1 MPPDAT
7 PTDAAKRPS
16 PLALVAL
23 LLLIL
28 IRIAEQ
34 PLTRIGAIGALLI
47 LIGVMIGRFLKKT
60 GWERRALPFS
70 LSVVLWLSAAA
81 VAVVIP
87 FVMLASQPTLRSTYT
102 PDQFATAPGIASQ
115 RGFYGIESDPAGNR
129 YAWTQGSARL
139 VFDFLVH
146 KPITITFDARSA
158 AIAGGPDV
166 PVFVQVNGEDV
177 GEFRP
182 DPKNGAFQPFSL
194 TFVPYDW
201 GGQRSEIKLAPQQ
214 SFTPS
219 KTDPR
224 TLGTMI
230 ARITIDKSE
239 AWSTV
244 ARRIWLVW
252 ALPVLAALACA
263 LVWAARRGR
272 GALAGYGAI
281 AACLLGVGCAAAAL
295 FLLFRVGFVE
305 QRTYLVWSLGGAFV
319 GGCFA
324 AAALA
329 LPLGGPEAASVL
341 QRARARIARSRLG
354 RYGARLK
361 AAAALPPRAADER
374 PATGRLIVRDL
385 LVLFVVAF
393 GLRCVWAV
401 VVPPWQAP
409 DEPDQFTYVT
419 HLAEQHDIPHAPYP
433 NYPAYSK
440 ENTTSWDL
448 TLLTR
453 LSSLGSSATH
463 ALPYYPIAY
472 NYQDA
477 RIYRGADQDR
487 RSAAAGRA
495 SSNPPLYYLY
505 STPVYLLFNGAPI
518 LSRLFAVRI
527 GSAVLGALSCV
538 FGYLLAYEL
547 RRTRRWGWSLGLCM
561 ALMPMYVF
569 ITSTVNNDVAMDA
582 CAAALI
588 WLTARVYRRRTFS
601 PRLALALGIT
611 SGLTLLTKPTVAPVV
626 AVAGIVVL
634 VKIVPA
640 LRSSLGAVRARVVA
654 LGAYAASAVA
664 VYGPWALFNFHY
676 NHVIGFG
683 TIPMPMPA
691 FVRFLGGGA
700 VAAATFPPASGGVGS
715 LPAAPSFA
723 AISLWQYLQIER
735 HRGWPYFD
743 AVLIKSF
750 WGNFGWLDAPL
761 PERAFIPI
769 IIVYIVGG
777 IGLLVQLALQPG
789 RRGII
794 ALMLVFILGQALF
807 LFIGVDYFHG
817 YFHTGSEFGL
827 QGRYF
832 FPVIAPFLFLLLSGW
847 DHLCVE
853 HPIALRLAPVG
864 MAVLQGIAL
873 ATVLLRYYGVAI
885 G

>member
-7 PTDAAKRPS
+7 PTDAPKRPS
-16 PLALVAL
+16 PLALIAL
-23 LLLIL
+23 LLLI
-28 IRIAEQ
+28 IIKIAEQ
-34 PLTRIGAIGALLI
+34 PLTRIGALGALLI
-47 LIGVMIGRFLKKT
+47 LICAMIGRFLKRT
-60 GWERRALPFS
+60 VGGRRALSIS
-70 LSVVLWLSAAA
+70 LRTVVWLIAATAA
-81 VAVVIP
+81 VLIP

-102 PDQFATAPGIASQ
+102 PDQLATAPGIVSQ
-115 RGFYGIESDPAGNR
+115 RGFYGIETDGAGNR
-129 YAWTQGSARL
+129 YAWTQERATL
-139 VFDFLVH
+139 VLDFLVH
-146 KPITITFDARSA
+146 KPITITLDARSA
-158 AIAGGPDV
+158 TIAGGPDA

-194 TFVPYDW
+194 TFAPYDW
-201 GGQRSEIKLAPQQ
+201 GGQRSEIKLVPQQ

-219 KTDPR
+219 KSDPR

-230 ARITIDKSE
+230 ERITIDKSE
-239 AWSTV
+239 AWSTI

-252 ALPVLAALACA
+252 ALPVFAALAFA
-263 LVWAARRGR
+263 LAWAARRSR
-272 GALAGYGAI
+272 AALAGYGAI
-281 AACLLGVGCAAAAL
+281 AACLLGAGCAAAAL
-295 FLLFRVGFVE
+295 FLLFRVGFIE
-305 QRTYLVWSLGGAFV
+305 QRTYLVWALGSAYV

-329 LPLGGPEAASVL
+329 LPLGRPDAASVF
-341 QRARARIARSRLG
+341 QRARARIARSRLD
-354 RYGARLK
+354 RHIARIK
-361 AAAALPPRAADER
+361 AAVRSPRAADER
-374 PATGRLIVRDL
+374 PATRRLIVRDL
-385 LVLFVVAF
+385 LLLFVIAF
-393 GLRCVWAV
+393 GIRCVWAV

-419 HLAEQHDIPHAPYP
+419 HLAEQHELPHAPYP

-477 RIYRGADQDR
+477 RTYRGADQDR

-505 STPVYLLFNGAPI
+505 STPVYLLFKGAPI
-518 LSRLFAVRI
+518 LSRLFAVRL
-527 GSAVLGALSCV
+527 GSAALGALSCV

-588 WLTARVYRRRTFS
+588 WLTARVYRQHTFS
-601 PRLALALGIT
+601 PRLALTLGIT

-626 AVAGIVVL
+626 AVAGL
-634 VKIVPA
+634 VILIKSIPA
-640 LRSSLGAVRARVVA
+640 LRSSLGSVQTRLVA
-654 LGAYAASAVA
+654 LGAYAASAIA
-664 VYGPWALFNFHY
+664 VYGPWAFLNFHY

-683 TIPMPMPA
+683 TIPIPIPA
-691 FVRFLGGGA
+691 FMRFLGGGA
-700 VAAATFPPASGGVGS
+700 VAAATLPPSGDGLGS
-715 LPAAPSFA
+715 LPAASPVA
-723 AISLWQYLQIER
+723 TISLWRYLQIEQ

-743 AVLIKSF
+743 AVLINGF

-761 PERAFIPI
+761 PDRAFIPI
-769 IIVYIVGG
+769 IIVYVVGG
-777 IGLLVQLALQPG
+777 IGVLVQFALQPG

-794 ALMLVFILGQALF
+794 MLMLAFILAQVLF

-832 FPVIAPFLFLLLSGW
+832 FPVIAPFLLLLLSGW
-847 DHLCVE
+847 DHLCAE

-864 MAVLQGIAL
+864 MAALQGIAL
-873 ATVLLRYYGVAI
+873 ATVLLRYYGVVI